1 MSGEGSVGLSI
12 VPLAALLTGAVFTLG
27 IAVLLVAVLAVRRRR
42 DPHHHH
48 HHHGA
53 PHQMELEAVKQ
64 QKVPPTGGLQPASRQ
79 NSLLEINHGEH
90 RYVVSYTLKSAADCG
105 QEQQQPSER
114 QPDILNTPRGK
125 WRTQVNQQKRGNVLL
140 RAISNYLSLGTGT
153 IMRFLCIGS
162 VSLTFSYKVKKWEI
176 LQERFLRT
184 RHFSICA
191 GKRENSKSKYSYH
204 ILYSLYNFITY
215 YIIICFISIRNRIYC
230 IAGF

>member
-1 MSGEGSVGLSI
+1 MSI

-42 DPHHHH
+42 DPHHHL
-48 HHHGA
+48 HGA

-105 QEQQQPSER
+105 QQQQESQQQQPSER

-125 WRTQVNQQKRGNVLL
+125 WRDRSKAT
-140 RAISNYLSLGTGT
+140 
-153 IMRFLCIGS
+153 
-162 VSLTFSYKVKKWEI
+162 E
-176 LQERFLRT
+176 ER
-184 RHFSICA
+184 
-191 GKRENSKSKYSYH
+191 
-204 ILYSLYNFITY
+204 
-215 YIIICFISIRNRIYC
+215 
-230 IAGF
+230 